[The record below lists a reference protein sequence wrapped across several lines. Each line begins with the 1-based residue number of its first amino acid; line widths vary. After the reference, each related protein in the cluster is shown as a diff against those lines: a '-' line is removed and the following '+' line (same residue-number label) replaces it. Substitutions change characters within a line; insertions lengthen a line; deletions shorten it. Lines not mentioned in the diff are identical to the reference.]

1 MRIGDKKQESY
12 EIMKIGLIGLPN
24 SGKTTVFNALTG
36 SEASVTAYSSDRA
49 KPHVAVVDV
58 KDERVK
64 RLSEMYNP
72 RKTVYAT
79 VEFVDFAGLSAG
91 SAREGIFSGEAM
103 GMMRMMDAFAL
114 VVRNFKE
121 DPMGPPAPLKDMGKL
136 EEELLVSDMIVAE
149 SRLERIQHG
158 YKRGQK
164 SDALQRE
171 EAVLTRILDHLN
183 KALPIRDLE
192 LTPDEHKMIRGFQ
205 FLTWKPIMV
214 ILNSD
219 ESRFGMNGVLLGEME
234 KTHRA
239 IEFAGN
245 FEMELT
251 RLDDQE
257 ETRLFMEDM
266 GIKESA
272 SYRLTWLAYKT
283 LGYISFFTVG
293 SDEVRAWNVCRGN
306 TALDA
311 AGTIHTDL
319 AKGFIRAECFSYE
332 DCLQFGTEK
341 GLRENGL
348 LRLEGKEYPVQDGDI
363 MNIRFNI

>member
-1 MRIGDKKQESY
+1 MRIGDKKQENC

-36 SEASVTAYSSDRA
+36 SEAPVTAYSSDRA
-49 KPHVAVVDV
+49 KPHVAIINV

-72 RKTVYAT
+72 MKTVYAT

-91 SAREGIFSGEAM
+91 SAKEGIFSGEAM

-114 VVRNFKE
+114 VTRNFKH
-121 DPMGPPAPLKDMGKL
+121 DLMGPPAPLKDMGQV

-149 SRLERIQHG
+149 SRFERIQQG

-171 EAVLTRILDHLN
+171 EVVLTRILDQLN
-183 KALPIRDLE
+183 KALPIRDLD
-192 LTPDEHKMIRGFQ
+192 LSPDEDKTIRGFQ
-205 FLTWKPIMV
+205 FLTRKPLMA

-219 ESRFGMNGVLLGEME
+219 ESRFGMNGALLGEME
-234 KTHRA
+234 KARCA
-239 IEFAGN
+239 VEFAGN
-245 FEMELT
+245 FEMELA

-257 ETRLFMEDM
+257 ETRLFMQDM

-293 SDEVRAWNVCRGN
+293 SDEVRAWNVRRGD

-311 AGTIHTDL
+311 ARTIHTDF

-332 DCLQFGTEK
+332 DCLQCGTER
-341 GLRENGL
+341 GLREKGL

>member
-1 MRIGDKKQESY
+1 MRIGNKQQENC
-12 EIMKIGLIGLPN
+12 ETMKIGLIGLPN

-36 SEASVTAYSSDRA
+36 SEAPVTAYSSNRA
-49 KPHVAVVDV
+49 KPHVALVNV

-72 RKTVYAT
+72 MKTIYAT

-103 GMMRMMDAFAL
+103 GMMRMMDAIAL

-121 DPMGPPAPLKDMGKL
+121 DLMGPPAPLKDVGQL

-149 SRLERIQHG
+149 SRLERIQQG

-171 EAVLTRILDHLN
+171 EMVLIRILDQLN
-183 KALPIRDLE
+183 KALPIRDLQ
-192 LTPDEHKMIRGFQ
+192 LTPDEDKTIRGFQ
-205 FLTWKPIMV
+205 FLTWKPLMV

-219 ESRFGMNGVLLGEME
+219 ESTFGMNGALLEEME
-234 KTHRA
+234 KIHRA

-245 FEMELT
+245 FEMELA

-257 ETRLFMEDM
+257 ETRLFMVDM

-293 SDEVRAWNVCRGN
+293 SDEVRAWNVHRGD

-311 AGTIHTDL
+311 AGTIHSDL

-332 DCLQFGTEK
+332 DYLQCGTEK
-341 GLRENGL
+341 GLREKGL
-348 LRLEGKEYPVQDGDI
+348 LRLEGKEYTVQDGDI

>member
-36 SEASVTAYSSDRA
+36 SEAPVTAYSSDRS
-49 KPHVAVVDV
+49 KPHVALVNVG
-58 KDERVK
+58 DERVK

-72 RKTVYAT
+72 MKTIYAT
-79 VEFVDFAGLSAG
+79 VEFVDFSGLSAG

-103 GMMRMMDAFAL
+103 GMMRMMDAIAL

-121 DPMGPPAPLKDMGKL
+121 DLMLPPAPLQDVGQL

-149 SRLERIQHG
+149 SRLERIHQG

-171 EAVLTRILDHLN
+171 EMVLIRILDQLN
-183 KALPIRDLE
+183 KALPIRDVQ
-192 LTPDEHKMIRGFQ
+192 LTPDEDKTIRGFQ
-205 FLTWKPIMV
+205 FLTWKPLMV

-219 ESRFGMNGVLLGEME
+219 ESRFGMNGPLLEEME
-234 KTHRA
+234 KTHRV

-257 ETRLFMEDM
+257 EARLFMEDM

-293 SDEVRAWNVCRGN
+293 SDEVRAWNVHRGD

-332 DCLQFGTEK
+332 DYLQCGTEK
-341 GLRENGL
+341 GLREKGL
-348 LRLEGKEYPVQDGDI
+348 LRLEGKEYTVQDGDI

>member
-1 MRIGDKKQESY
+1 
-12 EIMKIGLIGLPN
+12 MKIGLIGLSN
-24 SGKTTVFNALTG
+24 SGKTTIFNALTR
-36 SEASVTAYSSDRA
+36 SEAPVTGYTSDRI
-49 KPHVAVVDV
+49 KPHVAVVNVRDA
-58 KDERVK
+58 RVK
-64 RLSEMYNP
+64 RLSEMHNP
-72 RKTVYAT
+72 MKTIYAT

-91 SAREGIFSGEAM
+91 SARQGIFSGEAM

-121 DPMGPPAPLKDMGKL
+121 DIMGPPAPLKDMAQL
-136 EEELLVSDMIVAE
+136 EEELLVADMIVAE

-171 EAVLTRILDHLN
+171 EMVLIRVLDQLN
-183 KALPIRDLE
+183 RALAIRDLE
-192 LTPDEHKMIRGFQ
+192 LTPDEDKTIRGFQ
-205 FLTWKPIMV
+205 FLTWKPLMV

-219 ESRFGMNGVLLGEME
+219 ESTFGKNGALLEEME

-245 FEMELT
+245 FEMELA

-257 ETRLFMEDM
+257 EARLFMEDM
-266 GIKESA
+266 GISESA
-272 SYRLTWLAYKT
+272 SYRLTRLAYKT

-293 SDEVRAWNVCRGN
+293 SDEVRAWNVHRGD
-306 TALDA
+306 TAFDA

-332 DCLQFGTEK
+332 DYLQCGTEK
-341 GLRENGL
+341 GLREKGL
-348 LRLEGKEYPVQDGDI
+348 LRLEGKEYRVQDGEI
-363 MNIRFNI
+363 MNIRFNV